1 MPKTLKGGA
10 TTHRKSALW
19 VQEYYHTAA
28 GFCARALGL
37 SVGEF
42 VERALDVY
50 IADQSELEPLKPAL
64 DSMREA
70 LREVGR
76 ISRGIERSD

>member
-10 TTHRKSALW
+10 TIPRKSALW
-19 VQEYYHTAA
+19 VQEYYHSTA

-42 VERALDVY
+42 IEQAIDHF
-50 IADQSELEPLKPAL
+50 IDTHKELAPLKPAL
-64 DSMREA
+64 KSMKEA
-70 LREVGR
+70 LTEAGK
-76 ISRGIERSD
+76 ISRRMENED